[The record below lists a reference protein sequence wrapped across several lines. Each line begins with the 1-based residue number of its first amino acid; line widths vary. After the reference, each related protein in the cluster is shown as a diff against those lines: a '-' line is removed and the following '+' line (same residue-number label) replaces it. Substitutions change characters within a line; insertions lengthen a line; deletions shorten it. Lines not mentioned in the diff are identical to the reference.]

1 MSDTIFRIQRT
12 GRPNV
17 PNIGTGTDNAVDW
30 GILAGVFGVGAPV
43 PTVAATIGYL
53 EIRDARNGSVET
65 SDG

>member
-30 GILAGVFGVGAPV
+30 GILAGVFGVGAPA
-43 PTVAATIGYL
+43 VAATIGYL
-53 EIRDARNGSVET
+53 EIRDAHNGSVET